1 MRIQKA
7 QDENFLTHFLGLVP
21 LLLTERLYSSYAP
34 GCEERL
40 WARQLERHERHLKGR
55 ANTRIT
61 AWVRKEAALPD
72 NISRWEPA
80 REMMTLREAMDR
92 LFNDA
97 FTRPFSLTRE
107 GGSSWSAPPID
118 MYQTDKEVVV
128 KAALPGV
135 QADEVQINVNGDML
149 TIRGEMKHEQEQ
161 KDQAWHIRERSW
173 GAFERSVTLPTGVV
187 ADRAKADFENGVLT
201 ITLPKSEQA
210 RPKTITIHAK

>member
-1 MRIQKA
+1 MR
-7 QDENFLTHFLGLVP
+7 
-21 LLLTERLYSSYAP
+21 
-34 GCEERL
+34 
-40 WARQLERHERHLKGR
+40 AR
-55 ANTRIT
+55 
-61 AWVRKEAALPD
+61 VRKEAALPD

-97 FTRPFSLTRE
+97 FTRPFSLMRE
-107 GGSSWSAPPID
+107 GGSGWSAPPID

-135 QADEVQINVNGDML
+135 RADEVQINVNGDML
-149 TIRGEMKHEQEQ
+149 TIRGETKHEQEQ
-161 KDQAWHIRERSW
+161 KDQSWHIRERGW
-173 GAFERSVTLPTGVV
+173 GTFERSITLPTGVV

-210 RPKTITIHAK
+210 KPKTITIHAK